1 MPGKAKTADVLPMRR
16 VVAMISYLR
25 GEGKLRDAALVA
37 VAAGFGLR
45 IGDALSLTWEDVL
58 DEMGEVRP
66 QLKLTEQK
74 TGKTRIVRVFPFV
87 RRALEEWRDAT
98 GYPSGYIFPGRNGGP
113 LSRKAAWLMLKKTA
127 DAMGIRGQ
135 ISPHSLRKA
144 FCDFVYEHTRDPVQ
158 TARITGHTN
167 PAQLLRY
174 IGRMAE
180 GEKETWDR
188 MEKALARAG
197 V

>member
-1 MPGKAKTADVLPMRR
+1 MPGIAKAADVLPIRR
-16 VVAMISYLR
+16 AVAMVSYLR
-25 GEGKLRDAALVA
+25 GAGRLRDAALVA

-58 DEMGEVRP
+58 DEMGEVKS
-66 QLKLTEQK
+66 QVKLTEQK
-74 TGKTRIVRVFPFV
+74 TGKSRIVRVFPFV
-87 RRALEEWRDAT
+87 KRALEEWRDASEF
-98 GYPSGYIFPGRNGGP
+98 PSGYLFPGRNGP
-113 LSRKAAWLMLKKTA
+113 LSRKTAWLMLKRTA
-127 DAMGIRGQ
+127 EEMGIRGQ

-144 FCDFVYEHTRDPVQ
+144 FCDFVYQHTRDPVQ

-174 IGRMAE
+174 IGRMGE

-188 MEKALARAG
+188 MERALARAG
-197 V
+197 M

>member
-1 MPGKAKTADVLPMRR
+1 MPGRAKAADVLPMRR

-45 IGDALSLTWEDVL
+45 IGDALSLTWEDIL
-58 DEMGEVRP
+58 DEMGEVRS

-87 RRALEEWRDAT
+87 
-98 GYPSGYIFPGRNGGP
+98 
-113 LSRKAAWLMLKKTA
+113 
-127 DAMGIRGQ
+127 
-135 ISPHSLRKA
+135 H
-144 FCDFVYEHTRDPVQ
+144 FVYEHTRDPVQ

-188 MEKALARAG
+188 MEKALARSG
-197 V
+197 TQ